1 VSGTGGPPRNCQVC
15 RQRPVAWST
24 PRVDVCYRC
33 LPGGPFTPPPCK
45 RCGATRDYFSAGLCA
60 DCHLFAPQH
69 YDSCHD
75 CLAFGVLRKHRWLCW
90 RCRSWR
96 QRFTRG
102 ACQLCDRA
110 ALPVDE
116 HRVCFLCR
124 QQTTITLGA
133 TLEQANSDGQQL
145 FLANLPWPATHRR
158 DRTGTARRALPAN
171 PAPTTRRTTRLG
183 FRPAGHQQEVLFQH
197 LPRDLANAHR
207 RGTLPEPTHPTLAA
221 VLDQAI
227 TDHAARHGWPTSTIK
242 RTRQAGRVLQGLQ
255 DTPGATLLASDALLL
270 SQVSLT
276 VLPLIDVACAPGL
289 MLDDREPA
297 IHNWF
302 ANNTAHLPG
311 RMRAELEEWF
321 DVMLRGSTST
331 PRRRP
336 RAEITIRLHLR
347 WAVPAL
353 TAWSSQGHQTLRE
366 VSPDDVRAV
375 LPPSGN
381 PRATMGAGLRSIT
394 SVLRARKTLFVD
406 PLARIRTGGYER
418 RQPLPVQVDV
428 IREALQSANPA
439 RAALAALTAF
449 HALRAGELR
458 EAKVTDLADRRIQ
471 VGSRSIP
478 LAGPAQVRIAAWLDY
493 RARRWPA
500 TSNPYLFINPGN
512 SNRLG
517 PVGQRWLGLTLGMPA
532 RMLREDRILH
542 EIHTSG
548 GDVRRICDLFGL
560 TVAAA
565 LRYLPDLEA
574 T

>member
-1 VSGTGGPPRNCQVC
+1 
-15 RQRPVAWST
+15 
-24 PRVDVCYRC
+24 
-33 LPGGPFTPPPCK
+33 
-45 RCGATRDYFSAGLCA
+45 
-60 DCHLFAPQH
+60 
-69 YDSCHD
+69 
-75 CLAFGVLRKHRWLCW
+75 
-90 RCRSWR
+90 
-96 QRFTRG
+96 
-102 ACQLCDRA
+102 
-110 ALPVDE
+110 
-116 HRVCFLCR
+116 
-124 QQTTITLGA
+124 
-133 TLEQANSDGQQL
+133 
-145 FLANLPWPATHRR
+145 
-158 DRTGTARRALPAN
+158 
-171 PAPTTRRTTRLG
+171 
-183 FRPAGHQQEVLFQH
+183 
-197 LPRDLANAHR
+197 
-207 RGTLPEPTHPTLAA
+207 
-221 VLDQAI
+221 
-227 TDHAARHGWPTSTIK
+227 
-242 RTRQAGRVLQGLQ
+242 
-255 DTPGATLLASDALLL
+255 
-270 SQVSLT
+270 
-276 VLPLIDVACAPGL
+276 
-289 MLDDREPA
+289 
-297 IHNWF
+297 
-302 ANNTAHLPG
+302 
-311 RMRAELEEWF
+311 
-321 DVMLRGSTST
+321 
-331 PRRRP
+331 
-336 RAEITIRLHLR
+336 
-347 WAVPAL
+347 
-353 TAWSSQGHQTLRE
+353 
-366 VSPDDVRAV
+366 
-375 LPPSGN
+375 
-381 PRATMGAGLRSIT
+381 MGAGLRSIT